1 MSQPNKMKKISEMYD
16 DNILSAIGSLML
28 SASVSEVALTLL
40 CIRITSH
47 PDPMQP
53 NLLYPIQGMEFRSKL
68 HLINQMADFKI
79 KPHKSDIARQCKKIE
94 RAFVKRNLFAH
105 GVIDEHYQGDKLA
118 ITFIKDMTYGKK
130 SKLQIVKADDIHAY
144 AQKIRSRA
152 YELVD
157 LLTEA
162 GIRDF

>member
-1 MSQPNKMKKISEMYD
+1 MSQTNKIKKVSEMYD
-16 DNILSAIGSLML
+16 DSILSAIGSLML
-28 SASVSEVALTLL
+28 SASVSEVVLTLL
-40 CIRITSH
+40 YMRILSH
-47 PDPMQP
+47 PEPMEP

-68 HLINQMADFKI
+68 HLINQQCEFKI
-79 KPHKSDIARQCKKIE
+79 KSHKSDIAKQCKKIE

-105 GVIDEHYQGDKLA
+105 GVINESYQGDTIA
-118 ITFIKDMTYGKK
+118 ITFIKDLTYGKE

-144 AQKIRSRA
+144 AQEVRSRV
-152 YELVD
+152 YGLGD